1 MGVGL
6 SRSCAKSYSRAD
18 IVSGTH
24 ITPVFPLHSPVNL
37 QKNRT
42 EMNLPLTEAPS
53 IRRTCAAILT
63 ACLIAIAAPA
73 AAQSDA
79 TEDADAMYALG
90 AYFDAAVEYQSAY
103 GKLKGDLEEK
113 GRVCFQIGE
122 CYRNARALSASEEWY
137 KKSIDLK
144 WAKDHVEVFL
154 QYGTVLMGQQ
164 DYDKATAMFNRYAK
178 EGGDRTLANTL
189 IENCGIAA
197 EHLVVSDSRY
207 RVESLSL
214 LNSPSFDYGAVYS
227 DRRADEVIFA
237 SSRSSSTGSG
247 EDPITGESFMD
258 LFSAEVDRKGKW
270 SIPQPLNS
278 TINSSSNEG
287 GVALDKK
294 KQTLY
299 FTRCLVDR
307 DNNYPCDIYS
317 ARRLGKKW
325 SAAEE
330 VNLIDRMLNDSAQI
344 GQPALTPDDQTMI
357 FVSDMIGGQGGKDLW
372 YAVFDQDTETWGS
385 VKNLGPTV
393 NSASDEMFPHVR
405 SNGDLYFSSSRTG
418 GMGGLDIYHAT
429 WTGDGLKFET
439 PEAMEYPINTS
450 SDDFSI
456 VFHPDEER
464 GLFSSD
470 RPESKGK
477 DDLFEFTKPPLEF
490 TYMPLVY
497 DYDTGMPII
506 GANVNVTGTDGGT
519 AEGDTDD
526 EGAVEDG
533 GWEINTESTYT
544 VEISKQGYIAAGD
557 QFSTIGLSKS
567 THFIKEYLLQVVVTE
582 KDYPM
587 PLVQYEFDQATL
599 VVDAVV
605 NSQDSLDYLV
615 GLLERNPT
623 FVISL
628 EAHTDTRGGN
638 DYNREL
644 SQRRAET
651 CVSFLVDRGID
662 RARLEPIGRGEDMPL
677 ITDKELAGLA
687 SEEEQE
693 AAHQM
698 NRRTVF
704 RITSFDYVPK

>member
-1 MGVGL
+1 
-6 SRSCAKSYSRAD
+6 
-18 IVSGTH
+18 
-24 ITPVFPLHSPVNL
+24 
-37 QKNRT
+37 
-42 EMNLPLTEAPS
+42 MNLPVFETHSTRRVLTA
-53 IRRTCAAILT
+53 LFT
-63 ACLIAIAAPA
+63 ACLIALAAPA
-73 AAQSDA
+73 TAQSDA
-79 TEDADAMYALG
+79 TEDADALYARG

-122 CYRNARALSASEEWY
+122 CYRSARALAASEEWY
-137 KKSIDLK
+137 KKAIDLK
-144 WAKDHVEVFL
+144 WAKDHVDVFL
-154 QYGTVLMGQQ
+154 QYGMVLMGQQ
-164 DYDKATAMFNRYAK
+164 DYDAATAMFNRYSKA
-178 EGGDRTLANTL
+178 GGDRGLADNM

-207 RVESLSL
+207 RVESLSM

-237 SSRSSSTGSG
+237 SSRSSSAGSG

-299 FTRCLVDR
+299 FTRCLVDK

-325 SAAEE
+325 GAAEE
-330 VNLIDRMLNDSAQI
+330 VNIVDRMSNDSAQV
-344 GQPALTPDDQTMI
+344 GQPALTPDDNTMI
-357 FVSDMIGGQGGKDLW
+357 FVSDMVGGQGGKDLW
-372 YAVFDQDTETWGS
+372 YAIYDEDTETWGS
-385 VKNLGPTV
+385 ATNLGATI
-393 NSASDEMFPHVR
+393 NSPSDEMFPHVR
-405 SNGDLYFSSSRTG
+405 SNGDLYFSSNRSG
-418 GMGGLDIYHAT
+418 GMGGLDNYLAT
-429 WTGDGLKFET
+429 WTGDGLKFKT

-450 SDDFSI
+450 SDDFAI
-456 VFHPDEER
+456 VFHPEEER
-464 GLFSSD
+464 GMFTSD

-490 TYMPLVY
+490 TYLPLVY
-497 DYDTGMPII
+497 DYDTGMPIE
-506 GANVNVTGTDGGT
+506 GARVIVIGTDGGT
-519 AEGDTDD
+519 AEGETDN
-526 EGAVEDG
+526 EGAIENG
-533 GWEINTESTYT
+533 GWKISTESTYT
-544 VEISKQGYIAAGD
+544 VEISKEGYIAAGD

-599 VVDAVV
+599 VVDSEV

-651 CVSFLVDRGID
+651 CVKFLVERGID
-662 RARLEPIGRGEDMPL
+662 RQRLEPVGRGEDMPL
-677 ITDKELAGLA
+677 ITDKELEGLA
-687 SEEEQE
+687 SDEERES
-693 AAHQM
+693 AHQM

-704 RITSFDYVPK
+704 RITSFDYMPK